1 MMGSSPNQRSA
12 HTHLIRQKALELGF
26 LQMGVSKADFLEDEA
41 PRLEKWLKQE
51 RHGAMGYMANWFDK
65 RLDPQ
70 VLVPG
75 AKSVISLSYNY
86 HNPEKNKDP
95 QAPKISQYAF
105 GEDYHFVLKEKLRDL
120 VSFIESKI
128 GAISSRIFVDS
139 GPVLEKAWAAKSGLG
154 WIGKNSNVIHPKRGS
169 FFFLCEIICDLELE
183 SDAPIKDY
191 CGTCRACIDA
201 CPTDAIFEPYQVDG
215 SKCISYFTIELKDSD
230 LPDAFKGKFE
240 NWAFGCDICQD
251 VCPWNRFSEPHRE
264 ERFNPH
270 GKLLELRAN
279 EWQELSED
287 LFRELFRKS
296 AVKRTKYKG
305 LMRNIKFLAD
315 NNSLTKEF
323 GQD

>member
-1 MMGSSPNQRSA
+1 MGSSPNQRSA